1 VQLQL
6 AHGKNKM
13 KLTQAK
19 FRELIL
25 EELAPAV
32 DAYMRH
38 HYGVSR
44 TPVIRLP
51 QKDLKRIKPEI
62 STTER
67 PPPLPIEALAQRKD
81 VIVLPKSTAKLKKI
95 LDILVGDA
103 VDYASEQNPEFSDEI
118 MAGSAALRDKT
129 SSKIRSMTGMPDL
142 DPAFSGAEGDLS
154 TFWRFRDSLAV
165 GLLKGLRNLNVE
177 QYLQENINDFIYIKE
192 STCKQIL
199 SDVINRRGT
208 LIWN

>member
-1 VQLQL
+1 
-6 AHGKNKM
+6 M

-38 HYGVSR
+38 HYGVSH
-44 TPVIRLP
+44 TAPFKLP

-81 VIVLPKSTAKLKKI
+81 VIVLPKSTVKLKKI
-95 LDILVGDA
+95 LNDLIENA
-103 VDYASEQNPEFSDEI
+103 FHYASTQNPEIVD
-118 MAGSAALRDKT
+118 ALAAAQEQENPRARIGRGTPHQFRESIVMSVLRDL
-129 SSKIRSMTGMPDL
+129 RS
-142 DPAFSGAEGDLS
+142 
-154 TFWRFRDSLAV
+154 
-165 GLLKGLRNLNVE
+165 LNVE